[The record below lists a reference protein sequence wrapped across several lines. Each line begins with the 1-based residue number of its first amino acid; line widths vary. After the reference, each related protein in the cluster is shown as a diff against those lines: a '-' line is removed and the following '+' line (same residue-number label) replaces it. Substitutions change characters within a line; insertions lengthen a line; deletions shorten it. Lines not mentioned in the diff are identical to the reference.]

1 MGAFR
6 LTSASLS
13 NPSWA
18 TIPLRTWMRD
28 LWSIPKW
35 LYLVTPLDI
44 MSFTTKFR
52 KIDTRTSKGM
62 AKGILLSIPSRGD
75 ITAIW
80 RLESVRED
88 WASDLDI
95 CICCSS
101 RLRRDSRLNSF
112 MKVREYIHCG
122 FYERLHVELGGSKP
136 LIWGYKW
143 FSGTKKEILTSVFA
157 HEAN

>member
-18 TIPLRTWMRD
+18 TIPLRTWRRA
-28 LWSIPKW
+28 LLIIPMW

-44 MSFTTKFR
+44 MSFRTKFR

-62 AKGILLSIPSRGD
+62 AKGMLLSIPSRGD
-75 ITAIW
+75 MAAIW
-80 RLESVRED
+80 RLEGVRED
-88 WASDLDI
+88 GDCDLDI

-101 RLRRDSRLNSF
+101 KLQRRVTDPIFRYEG
-112 MKVREYIHCG
+112 KGYIHCG
-122 FYERLHVELGGSKP
+122 FYERLHIQLGRNKP
-136 LIWGYKW
+136 LIRRYKW
-143 FSGTKKEILTSVFA
+143 FPGTRK
-157 HEAN
+157 